1 MVFWCGEQFKCF
13 LVPVERRNAGTLLP
27 TTQKYVAP
35 GTMIISDLL
44 AAYSGVPT
52 PLYGYQH
59 LTVDHSINLVD
70 PSTAATSSIESPWQ
84 MFQAEH
90 KKRYGT
96 QRTV

>member
-1 MVFWCGEQFKCF
+1 KCF
-13 LVPVERRNAGTLLP
+13 LAPVERRNAGTLLP

-44 AAYSGVPT
+44 AAYSAGSPK
-52 PLYGYQH
+52 GYQH

-90 KKRYGT
+90 
-96 QRTV
+96 